1 MFPDQRSDP
10 SLSGAKS
17 GEELVGINRQHAIRK
32 DAGSQT
38 AVSLER
44 FVCARAKSFVHPVAG
59 CRFFGTG
66 KGNPLNFEL
75 GSNPF
80 IQIEAL
86 VFENDVS
93 PEHGCILVE
102 DSELIAQGLPGGMV
116 EESNLALVV
125 LFVIEEPVST
135 DSLSGN
141 QFDLI
146 DRLDF
151 HPGRALAVTAVVV
164 VLGGNVETANFH
176 SYSVVQKFETGNS
189 RIGDYCPVTMAKGQ
203 KNAISPTRD
212 ENFPEWY
219 QQVVRAADLAEN
231 SEVRGCMVIKPWGY
245 GLWERIQQQ
254 MDRMFKETGHKNAYF
269 PLLIPVS
276 YLEKEATH
284 VEGFATECAV
294 VTHHRLE
301 LQDGKMVPSGEL
313 TEPYVIRPTSET
325 IIGAAFA
332 RWVQSYR
339 DLPLLINQ
347 WANVMRWEMRPR
359 LFLRTA
365 EFLWQE
371 GHTAHETADEAM
383 EETRLMHRVYED
395 FLTNHLAV
403 PVIAGEKTEA
413 ERFPGALNT
422 FTVEA
427 MVQDRKAIQAGTSH
441 FLGQNFSKAAG
452 IEFEGR
458 EGKREFAW
466 TTSWGVSTRMIGTL
480 LMAHSDDDGLV
491 LPPRVAPTH
500 VVILPVVP
508 KPEHEESVFGACEE
522 LAARL
527 QELSFHG
534 DNVTVEIDKRDIG
547 GGVKNWEWI
556 KKGVPVRIEI
566 GPRDLEK
573 GSVAVVRRDKGP
585 KDKAFL
591 PTDEAVAGIVDT
603 LQDIQDNL
611 LARAREFR
619 DSHLVEISSMD
630 EFRKFFTPENSDKPE
645 IHGGF
650 ALVPWG
656 GTAEDEEALQ
666 KELKVTVRCI
676 PDDATLRGEAGTC
689 IYTGK
694 PAEGRVIF
702 AKSY

>member
-1 MFPDQRSDP
+1 
-10 SLSGAKS
+10 
-17 GEELVGINRQHAIRK
+17 
-32 DAGSQT
+32 
-38 AVSLER
+38 
-44 FVCARAKSFVHPVAG
+44 
-59 CRFFGTG
+59 
-66 KGNPLNFEL
+66 
-75 GSNPF
+75 
-80 IQIEAL
+80 
-86 VFENDVS
+86 
-93 PEHGCILVE
+93 
-102 DSELIAQGLPGGMV
+102 
-116 EESNLALVV
+116 
-125 LFVIEEPVST
+125 
-135 DSLSGN
+135 
-141 QFDLI
+141 
-146 DRLDF
+146 
-151 HPGRALAVTAVVV
+151 
-164 VLGGNVETANFH
+164 
-176 SYSVVQKFETGNS
+176 
-189 RIGDYCPVTMAKGQ
+189 MAKGP
-203 KNAISPTRD
+203 KNAIEPSRE

-245 GLWERIQQQ
+245 GLWEKIQAQL
-254 MDRMFKETGHKNAYF
+254 DKWFKDTGHKNAYF

-301 LQDGKMVPSGEL
+301 LKDGKMVPSGEL

-371 GHTAHETADEAM
+371 GHTAHETAEEAM
-383 EETRLMHRVYED
+383 EETKQMHEVYER
-395 FLTNHLAV
+395 FLTDHLAV

-458 EGKREFAW
+458 DGREFAW
-466 TTSWGVSTRMIGTL
+466 TTSWGVSTRLIGTL

-491 LPPRVAPTH
+491 LPPRVAPTQ
-500 VVILPVVP
+500 VVIVPVTP
-508 KPEHEESVFGACEE
+508 KPEHEEPVFAACET
-522 LAARL
+522 LAADLRSK
-527 QELSFHG
+527 SFHG
-534 DNVTVEIDKRDIG
+534 ESISVEIDKRDLG
-547 GGVKNWEWI
+547 GGTKTWEWI

-573 GSVAVVRRDKGP
+573 GTVAMTRRDRGP
-585 KDKAFL
+585 KEKEFL
-591 PTDEAVAGIVDT
+591 PNADVVAGIVET
-603 LQDIQDNL
+603 LQSIQDNL
-611 LARAREFR
+611 LAKALAFREENT
-619 DSHLVEISSMD
+619 VEIASMD

-650 ALVPWG
+650 ALVHWAG
-656 GTAEDEEALQ
+656 GVEDEEALQ

-676 PDDATLRGEAGTC
+676 PKDPELRGSAGTC